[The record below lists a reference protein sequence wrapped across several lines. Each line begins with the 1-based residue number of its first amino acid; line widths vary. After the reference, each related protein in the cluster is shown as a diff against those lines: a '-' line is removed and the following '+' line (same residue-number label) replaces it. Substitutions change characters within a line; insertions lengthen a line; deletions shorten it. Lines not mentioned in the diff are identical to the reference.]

1 MKVLFIHPNA
11 DLYGASRS
19 LLRLV
24 TTFDHNTFEPLVI
37 LPQNGPLR
45 DELER
50 NGVTVIVIPYL
61 SIIRRRILRS
71 WRLIIFA
78 TSLLPSIF
86 RLWSIIRHQGID
98 VVHTN
103 TATTPTPGI
112 SARFAGVPHI
122 WHLREMFEDDFPLI
136 WRLFAPFM
144 LHFSDKILCV
154 STPIKAQFQQNPK
167 LEVLYNG
174 LDPNEFIIDRDEI
187 RAWREKLGV
196 SVETRLVGVASR
208 ISPWKGQD
216 IFLQACALLKEEV
229 QNVHYLLA
237 GDTFKGNEYLIEEL
251 QAFVDVNNL
260 NKQVTFTGFV
270 DDPRSLIAALDILVL
285 PSIRPDPFPGIVL
298 EGMALGVPL
307 VATNIGGPMEQVE
320 DGRTGFLVPPSDPD
334 AMAAAILNLLN
345 DVDLRQS
352 MGKAGQDRV
361 AREFTLNATRSRLED
376 LYQRLA

>member
-1 MKVLFIHPNA
+1 
-11 DLYGASRS
+11 
-19 LLRLV
+19 
-24 TTFDHNTFEPLVI
+24 
-37 LPQNGPLR
+37 
-45 DELER
+45 
-50 NGVTVIVIPYL
+50 
-61 SIIRRRILRS
+61 
-71 WRLIIFA
+71 
-78 TSLLPSIF
+78 
-86 RLWSIIRHQGID
+86 
-98 VVHTN
+98 
-103 TATTPTPGI
+103 
-112 SARFAGVPHI
+112 
-122 WHLREMFEDDFPLI
+122 MFEDDFPLI
-136 WRLFAPFM
+136 WRFFAPFM
-144 LHFSDKILCV
+144 LRFSDKILCV

-216 IFLQACALLKEEV
+216 VFLQACALLKEEV

-251 QAFVDVNNL
+251 QAFVDANNL

-345 DVDLRQS
+345 DADLRQS